1 MGLRDAL
8 EEHFEAAE
16 EGTLDT
22 PVEREIDVEPVD
34 PIEVEAKS
42 NEMPERDE
50 KGKFVAKDE
59 QPDRMVASEDTVPE
73 VEERSSGLQRPTTFK
88 KEYLP
93 IWEKMAAGQ
102 QLTPEESIKFAEYAG
117 NIRENEFKK
126 GVSTYKAEADNAR
139 SMMEAIAP
147 FVPELQKQNIHP
159 AAWINNLGRA
169 HMTLTNAPYEQ
180 RVQLFHRLAADYGIQ
195 LNNPSQPVTE
205 TQQYQQPVDPYTQQ
219 LMQQLQ
225 MMNQEVST
233 IKGRYEQE
241 ESQRLMNEINQ
252 VAQNKEKFPYF
263 EEVRERMAQL
273 LETNLA
279 TDLETAYA
287 KAVRLEDGVWAK
299 EQERLL
305 KQATQTASKAQQV
318 AKAKAVAVSPRSV
331 TPNGV
336 VASSDKKDRRSMLD
350 ELVSSSLGG
359 RV

>member
-1 MGLRDAL
+1 LEKIMSLRDAL
-8 EEHFEAAE
+8 EENFEAAE
-16 EGTLDT
+16 EGVLEA
-22 PVEREIDVEPVD
+22 PVETEIEVNDD
-34 PIEVEAKS
+34 PIEAEI
-42 NEMPERDE
+42 ERDE
-50 KGKFVAKDE
+50 QGRFVAKESIDKHIEEITNETEEVAE
-59 QPDRMVASEDTVPE
+59 QP
-73 VEERSSGLQRPTTFK
+73 RSNLQRPTTFK

-93 IWEKMAAGQ
+93 IWEKTAAGQ

-147 FVPELQKQNIHP
+147 FIPELQKQNIHP

-180 RVQLFHRLAADYGIQ
+180 KVQLFHRLAADYGIQ
-195 LNNPSQPVTE
+195 LGNSSQP
-205 TQQYQQPVDPYTQQ
+205 QAVDPYQQQ

-225 MMNQEVST
+225 MVNQEVST

-241 ESQRLMNEINQ
+241 ENQRLMNQINQ

-263 EEVRERMAQL
+263 EDVREQMAQL
-273 LETNLA
+273 LENGLA
-279 TDLETAYA
+279 NNLETAYA
-287 KAVRLEDGVWAK
+287 KAVRLQDDVWSK
-299 EQERLL
+299 EQERML
-305 KQATQTASKAQQV
+305 KAATQQASKAQQV

-336 VASSDKKDRRSMLD
+336 VATSDKKDRRSMLD
-350 ELVSSSLGG
+350 ELVSSSLGS